1 MPISIIFPPII
12 SLLILIL
19 GFFVFF
25 SNPKIIVNR
34 LFLFLSLCGF
44 LWHLTNFLVDL
55 FGNNLKLALLFSRL
69 TVLGPIFLAP
79 AMFWFSLNFPLKET
93 INFLKKFL
101 MLFFSLVFFFF
112 SFTKWNVEKIWVE
125 EGKVYFRP
133 GIFYYFLFFYLGIY
147 FSLTFYNFL
156 KSWRKLTGN
165 EKLQVEYLL
174 FGFLFATISG
184 LTTNLILPLFGYNQL
199 LNIGPSL
206 SLIIFLGF
214 TAFAIVKKQLFGIR
228 IVLTTFL
235 VALISIFLLVYSLMT
250 LPNWKEFARQFTF
263 FLIFVYLG
271 YLLIKS
277 VIMEIKRREEIERI
291 DRVKSEFISI
301 VSHQLRTPLTAIK
314 GYISMILEGTY
325 GNIPEKMEKPL
336 VHIYKSNERL
346 IKLVNDILNLS
357 KLETGKIEFEP
368 GPTSLKELI
377 AEVVEELKIN
387 AEKKNLYLQFAE
399 IKEPLPEI
407 MVDRNKLRQVI
418 LNIIDN
424 AIKYTQEGGIAIK
437 LEKTNDQVKIQISD
451 TGEGMTK
458 EEINNLFQMFSRATA
473 GTQLHTEGAGL
484 GLYVAR
490 RFIEIHGGKIW
501 AESSGKGRGS
511 TFFIQLPIKLSKK
524 QLNGQMK
531 KMTKQGSD
539 IF

>member
-1 MPISIIFPPII
+1 
-12 SLLILIL
+12 
-19 GFFVFF
+19 
-25 SNPKIIVNR
+25 
-34 LFLFLSLCGF
+34 
-44 LWHLTNFLVDL
+44 
-55 FGNNLKLALLFSRL
+55 
-69 TVLGPIFLAP
+69 
-79 AMFWFSLNFPLKET
+79 
-93 INFLKKFL
+93 

-112 SFTKWNVEKIWVE
+112 SFTKWNVEKVWVE

-147 FSLTFYNFL
+147 FSLAFYNFL

-199 LNIGPSL
+199 LNIGPSV

-228 IVLTTFL
+228 IVLTSLL
-235 VALISIFLLVYSLMT
+235 VVLISIFLLVYSLMA

-277 VIMEIKRREEIERI
+277 VVMEIKRREELERI

-336 VHIYKSNERL
+336 VHVYKSNERL

-368 GPTSLKELI
+368 KPTSLKELI
-377 AEVVEELKIN
+377 TEVVEELRIN
-387 AEKKNLYLQFAE
+387 AEKKGLFLKFEQSE
-399 IKEPLPEI
+399 EQLPELI
-407 MVDRNKLRQVI
+407 VDREKLRQVI
-418 LNIIDN
+418 LNVVDN
-424 AIKYTQEGGIAIK
+424 AIKYTQRGGVTIK
-437 LEKTNDQVKIQISD
+437 LKRINDRAKIEISD

-458 EEINNLFQMFSRATA
+458 EEIDNLFQMFSRGSI

-484 GLYVAR
+484 GLYIAK
-490 RFIEIHGGKIW
+490 RFVEMHQGKIW
-501 AESSGKGRGS
+501 AESPGKGKGT
-511 TFFIQLPIKLSKK
+511 TFVIHLPIKS
-524 QLNGQMK
+524 
-531 KMTKQGSD
+531 
-539 IF
+539 